1 MKMKKYIL
9 LLIFAGVFASASA
22 QQALT
27 MYNMDRVLQSQF
39 VNPAIDVPYKFHI
52 GGVLVPI
59 AGQLPPPIYFNY
71 GNNSFYYNHL
81 IHMGK
86 DDKADNLVL
95 DVPLFMDKLKKTTHI
110 RFDTQIE
117 LLNLGIKLEN
127 MFLTVAITEKL
138 KYGLSLPYDLFE
150 FTLNGN
156 MPYMQDNKPHD
167 FSGFGVNFTH
177 YRELAVGG
185 LMQANDKLTM
195 GGRVKILF
203 GMANVNTN
211 FKELS
216 LYTDPDDYS
225 MTFTTDMNVH
235 SSLPIYFDMN
245 MLDIDSIGM
254 SVNDASLTAFEDNP
268 ASYFLNLKNIGL
280 GFDLGVSYK
289 LTPEIDLY
297 ASLTDFGFISWNTN
311 PQNFLS
317 KGQYDFRGLEVELW
331 ENEEEMDESLK
342 EFGDT
347 LFNIFKPSLVET
359 GYITW
364 LPTSIYIGG
373 KYKFHQLLHFT
384 ALYRGE
390 FYRKSY
396 MQSVTLGVNSNL
408 TDYISAHLTYSLAH
422 RTANHVGFGLSARL
436 GPVSWYIVT
445 DSFTNMIWPQKATNI
460 NLRMGCNIVFGYK
473 KIKSSA
479 SMRT

>member
-1 MKMKKYIL
+1 MKKYIL
-9 LLIFAGVFASASA
+9 LLVFAGVFISANA

-39 VNPAIDVPYKFHI
+39 INPAIDVQYKFHI
-52 GGVLVPI
+52 GGLFVPI

-86 DDKADNLVL
+86 NDKADNLVL
-95 DVPLFMDKLKKTTHI
+95 DIPLFMDKLKKTTHM

-117 LLNLGIKLEN
+117 LINVGIKLEN
-127 MFLTVAITEKL
+127 MFLTVAITEKIN
-138 KYGLSLPYDLFE
+138 YGLSLPYDIFE

-156 MPYMQDNKPHD
+156 MPYMQENKPHD
-167 FSGFGVNFTH
+167 FSGFGVNLTH

-185 LMQANDKLTM
+185 SMQANDDLTI
-195 GGRVKILF
+195 GGRVKLLF
-203 GMANVNTN
+203 GMGNVNTN

-235 SSLPIYFDMN
+235 TSLPFYFDMN
-245 MLDIDSIGM
+245 MLDMDSVGM
-254 SVNDASLTAFEDNP
+254 SINESSLNAFEDNP
-268 ASYFLNLKNIGL
+268 VGYFLNLKNIGL
-280 GFDLGVSYK
+280 GFDLGVNYK
-289 LTPEIDLY
+289 LSPEIDLY
-297 ASLTDFGFISWNTN
+297 ASVTDFGFISWNNN
-311 PQNFLS
+311 PQNFSS
-317 KGQYDFRGLEVELW
+317 KGQYDFHGLEVELW
-331 ENEEEMDESLK
+331 ESEEEMDESLK
-342 EFGDT
+342 EFGDS

-364 LPTSIYIGG
+364 LPSSIYVGG
-373 KYKFHQLLHFT
+373 KYKFHDLLHFT

-390 FYRKSY
+390 FYHKSY
-396 MQSVTLGVNSNL
+396 MQSLSLGVNSNI
-408 TDYISAHLTYSLAH
+408 TDWFSAHLSYSLAH
-422 RTANHVGFGLSARL
+422 RTANHVGFGFSARL
-436 GPVSWYIVT
+436 GPVNWYIVT